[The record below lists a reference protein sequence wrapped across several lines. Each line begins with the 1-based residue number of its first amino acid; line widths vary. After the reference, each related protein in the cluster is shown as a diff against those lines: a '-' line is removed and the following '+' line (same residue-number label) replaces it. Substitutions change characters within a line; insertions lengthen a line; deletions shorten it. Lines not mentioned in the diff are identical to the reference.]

1 MSSRGAVIAAIIVF
15 AFSSAACERVRA
27 QEQFH
32 PATGGDANPATGGK
46 VAAVKSGGPAVS
58 GQPATAAAPKSQDLE
73 RVYAF
78 SYLGDMDRP
87 VFPTLIGN
95 TQKAMDHFVAA
106 HAKDPLLPHGL
117 QVVTTADALAC
128 IARALKKAEAE
139 AKSNQAVNPER
150 KAAQPLLAV
159 SDWSAVGERTARFP
173 AASGLALLR
182 SAEKCLKKSDAKP
195 GSSLDALIA
204 LLSR

>member
-1 MSSRGAVIAAIIVF
+1 MARRGVGIAAMIVF
-15 AFSSAACERVRA
+15 ALSLAACEQVRG
-27 QEQFH
+27 QEQIH
-32 PATGGDANPATGGK
+32 AATGGDASPAPSGK
-46 VAAVKSGGPAVS
+46 VTAVKSGAPAVS
-58 GQPATAAAPKSQDLE
+58 GQPATAEAPKSQDVE

-95 TQKAMDHFVAA
+95 SQKAMDHFVVA

-139 AKSNQAVNPER
+139 AKSNKAANPER
-150 KAAQPLLAV
+150 KAAQPLLAI
-159 SDWSAVGERTARFP
+159 SDWSAAAERTARFP

-182 SAEKCLKKSDAKP
+182 FAEQCLKKSDAKP
-195 GSSLDALIA
+195 ASSLDALIA